1 MATSK
6 QFQITYR
13 ARPEK
18 ALEREREKR
27 MFNALIMTTS
37 LFFLPVALLR
47 KLAGVGSLTAPG
59 EQPLTMLADAK
70 GMASSLIPFI
80 FMG

>member
-1 MATSK
+1 MASTK

-13 ARPEK
+13 VRPEK

-27 MFNALIMTTS
+27 MFRILILITS

-59 EQPLTMLADAK
+59 EQQLSMLADAK
-70 GMASSLIPFI
+70 AMASTLIPFI